1 MQHAVAF
8 VTLFLDFFS
17 SFREIHSKEMSE
29 AQVYPKKYTLTSV
42 TPWLIIGMTKSVL
55 AQFLVHALERPIS
68 LRDNKFLQGNT
79 FLER

>member
-1 MQHAVAF
+1 
-8 VTLFLDFFS
+8 
-17 SFREIHSKEMSE
+17 MSE
-29 AQVYPKKYTLTSV
+29 AQVYPKKYTLTSA

-55 AQFLVHALERPIS
+55 AQFLVHALERPIG